1 MLLNAAE
8 KLVVNNP
15 LRRMVQKFYEVPLL
29 LRMAHRLDGKS
40 ALEIGCGQGFGIEM
54 ILSQFGAARVSGIDL
69 DPDMVVR
76 AQKRIRRYADRVDVS
91 PGDVTGI
98 RFADGS
104 FDAVFDFG
112 IIHHVPVWQD
122 AIGEIKRVLKPGG
135 LFLFEEVSK
144 QALDRW
150 IYRTVFDHPAE
161 NRFTLHDF
169 VTELR
174 SQEILVDRNVVTFC
188 FGDFFVG
195 VGTRGG

>member
-1 MLLNAAE
+1 MMLLNAAE

-135 LFLFEEVSK
+135 LF
-144 QALDRW
+144 
-150 IYRTVFDHPAE
+150 
-161 NRFTLHDF
+161 
-169 VTELR
+169 
-174 SQEILVDRNVVTFC
+174 
-188 FGDFFVG
+188 
-195 VGTRGG
+195 